1 MLIVILHYG
10 NFTKIKTTNQHM
22 RKFLIAAI
30 AAITFMLPATAQDR
44 SLSGRITDEIGNPVQ
59 GVSVSTSGNKQGTQ
73 TDANGNFKI
82 TVSPDTKTLI
92 FSSVGMKT
100 INASIGTKSTINLTI
115 SAEDKIL
122 EDVVVTGYSSK
133 KRTEFTGASTK
144 VGSKKFEQVPLAS
157 LEQMLQGQAPGIYIA
172 SGSGQPGTTARVN
185 IRGVGSFGNVNP
197 LYVLDGVPIED
208 ATFQTLN
215 PNDFES
221 IDVLKDAAGA
231 GLYGSRGANGVIV
244 ITSKKGKAGKTLIS
258 YRGQTGFSEA
268 PSPLNLTMMNT
279 EQRLAYEEKVMGGA
293 AGILSSTAL
302 TGYPG
307 WDYSPS
313 NPRYLTLT
321 APQKT
326 AEAASLDSVKQINT
340 NWPGL
345 FFRRGNFTQHEV
357 NASGGG
363 QGVTFFTSLGYYKQ
377 EGILQR
383 SSLERYTFRTNLDF
397 KTSKL
402 TISLRT
408 NAGFSKFNNIESEA
422 GIALNNPIA
431 ASYLELPYRKPF
443 LANGK
448 VAVGIGNTGANAYD
462 RANTTT
468 SLVNQFKGSL
478 GITAQYDIWGGI
490 SFRTVNGVDWRNNN
504 ISRFIDPN
512 SFAGTLQLIPT
523 GGTVGQ
529 GLYSEGNAENLQLIS
544 TTGLTFTRT
553 FRSKHAV
560 NAQAMMES
568 IRNRSRSNSF
578 TGYGINPR
586 LLNTPAGITAGSA
599 GNNLIPL
606 VGGGR
611 TVNGLFSLF
620 AFADYTY
627 DKRITVSGVLRRDV
641 PSQLPEKNRNNVYWT
656 AGASWNIAS
665 ENFMKS
671 QEIFQDLRLR
681 VSYGEAANINGLGAN
696 FGYISTYGASN
707 TAYGTAI
714 VPTSPGNEDY
724 KLETQ
729 VISNLGIEFNLW
741 NKRIR
746 FTGDYFR
753 KDSKELFVNQE
764 ITRTTGFTSLRT
776 NVGQIRNTGF
786 ELDLKVDAVKSS
798 DVTVTIGLNGAPLK
812 NKITSLGQIKELAA
826 GTGISRVGL
835 PIGTHYTVGYLG
847 VDPQSG
853 LPIYEDINGNPT
865 TIYSAT
871 NSRATYGTFLPT
883 FTGGA
888 SLDVSWKGFAITALF
903 YTAQGVKRFN
913 NESFFYETTNS
924 NIAFN
929 KRVEMLNTWVKPG
942 DITNYQRI
950 SSARQFSSKDIRDA
964 SFVRFRNLTAGYTY
978 TPKNNKYIRSL
989 RFWGQGVNLYTWTKW
1004 TGFDPEESNNIAT
1017 YEFPNPRTYT
1027 IGVDVNF

>member
-1 MLIVILHYG
+1 
-10 NFTKIKTTNQHM
+10 M
-22 RKFLIAAI
+22 RKLLLTTVVGFVFALSAV
-30 AAITFMLPATAQDR
+30 AQNR
-44 SLSGRITDEIGNPVQ
+44 NLSGRVTDEKGNPVE
-59 GVSVSTSGNKQGTQ
+59 GVSVTAAPGGKQGTQ
-73 TDANGNFKI
+73 TDISGNFKI
-82 TVSPDTKTLI
+82 IVSPDAKTLV
-92 FSSVGMKT
+92 FTSVGIQT
-100 INASIGTKSTINLTI
+100 INANIGTKTTINLTI
-115 SAEDKIL
+115 TAVDKIL

-157 LEQMLQGQAPGIYIA
+157 LEQMLQGQAPGIYVA

-197 LYVLDGVPIED
+197 LYVLDGIPIED

-422 GIALNNPIA
+422 GIALSNPIA

-448 VAVGIGNTGANAYD
+448 VAVGTGNTGANAYD

-729 VISNLGIEFNLW
+729 VISNLGVEFNLW